1 MKRKICVVTGA
12 RADYGLLRWVMQGI
26 KDDPE
31 LTLQIIA
38 TGMHLSPEFGLTY
51 TEIEADGFVI
61 DRKVEMLLSSDTP
74 VGIAKSMGL
83 GMSGFADALDGLRPH
98 LLVVLGDRFEIFSA
112 VATALVARIP
122 VAHLHGGETTT
133 GAFDEAL
140 RHSITKMA
148 HLHFVA
154 TDEYKRRVIQLG
166 EQPENVFVAGGLGV
180 DSIKRVQ
187 LLERE
192 ALETALDL
200 KFGLRSLLV
209 TFHPVTLENTAVNQM
224 QELLAA
230 LNGLHDTTLVF
241 TLPNADTDGRR
252 LIRMVEQFVSKH
264 PNSRAYHSLGQ
275 LRYLSCLAQ
284 VDAVIGNSSSGL
296 LEMPS
301 FKKGTINIG
310 DRQSGR
316 PKAASVIDCDPTQEA
331 ILSALTRLYSPAF
344 QSSLQNVKNPYGE
357 GGASKTIIET
367 IKRLPLDGLI
377 KKSFFDLPATSTASE
392 LK

>member
-1 MKRKICVVTGA
+1 
-12 RADYGLLRWVMQGI
+12 
-26 KDDPE
+26 
-31 LTLQIIA
+31 
-38 TGMHLSPEFGLTY
+38 
-51 TEIEADGFVI
+51 
-61 DRKVEMLLSSDTP
+61 
-74 VGIAKSMGL
+74 
-83 GMSGFADALDGLRPH
+83 
-98 LLVVLGDRFEIFSA
+98 
-112 VATALVARIP
+112 
-122 VAHLHGGETTT
+122 
-133 GAFDEAL
+133 
-140 RHSITKMA
+140 MA

-230 LNGLHDTTLVF
+230 LNDLHDTTLVF

-252 LIRMVEQFVSKH
+252 LIRMVEQFVSTH

-331 ILSALTRLYSPAF
+331 IQSSLTRLYSPAF

-367 IKRLPLDGLI
+367 IKRLPLAGLI
-377 KKSFFDLPATSTASE
+377 KKSFFDLPATSTASG